1 MDSKKPRIF
10 LIEDDKTI
18 SLLIENALKNKGYDV
33 VCVDNGKDALDSLT
47 NERFDL
53 IILDLIL
60 PEIDGLKVLEKMRLD
75 NNHTPVIIISG
86 KTSPMDR
93 VEGLKRGAN
102 DYLIKPFDL
111 EELVLRIN
119 LRLEDA
125 KAMEASP
132 AEVNE
137 ISFNGNTVNFETF
150 VAKTPRGDYNL
161 TKKEGK
167 LLKLLWERKGK
178 VVSRKEILHFVWGY
192 DVAPTTRTIDNFIL
206 SFRKYF
212 EEDPKDPQCFL
223 SIRGV
228 GYKFLPE
235 GEII

>member
-1 MDSKKPRIF
+1 MDVRTPRIA
-10 LIEDDKTI
+10 LIEDDRTI
-18 SLLIENALKNKGYDV
+18 SLLIENALRNKGYDV
-33 VCVDNGKDALDSLT
+33 ICADNGKDALDILS

-75 NNHTPVIIISG
+75 NNSTPVIIISG
-86 KTSPMDR
+86 KSSPMDR

-125 KAMEASP
+125 KPSEPAP
-132 AEVNE
+132 AEVRE
-137 ISFNGNTVNFETF
+137 INFNGNNVNFESF
-150 VAKTPRGDYNL
+150 VAKTPRGDFNL

-167 LLKLLWERKGK
+167 LLKLLWERQGK

-212 EEDPKDPQCFL
+212 EEDPKNPECFL
-223 SIRGV
+223 SVRGV

>member
-1 MDSKKPRIF
+1 MDGKKPRIF

-86 KTSPMDR
+86 KTSPLDR

-125 KAMEASP
+125 KAMESSP
-132 AEVNE
+132 VEVNE
-137 ISFNGNTVNFETF
+137 ISFNGNNVNFETF

-212 EEDPKDPQCFL
+212 EEDPKNPECFL